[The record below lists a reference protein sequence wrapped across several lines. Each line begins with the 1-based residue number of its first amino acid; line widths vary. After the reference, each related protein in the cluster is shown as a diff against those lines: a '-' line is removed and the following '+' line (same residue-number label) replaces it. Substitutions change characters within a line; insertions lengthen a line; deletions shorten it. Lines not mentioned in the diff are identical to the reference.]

1 MSADRA
7 SEVIIRLQDKML
19 RQRTFWDL
27 RYHALKKRLEDQIH
41 FLEEKLSSN
50 QDLWEILA
58 SEKNR
63 QRTLQDTLA

>member
-1 MSADRA
+1 
-7 SEVIIRLQDKML
+7 ML
-19 RQRTFWDL
+19 RQRAFWDL

-63 QRTLQDTLA
+63 